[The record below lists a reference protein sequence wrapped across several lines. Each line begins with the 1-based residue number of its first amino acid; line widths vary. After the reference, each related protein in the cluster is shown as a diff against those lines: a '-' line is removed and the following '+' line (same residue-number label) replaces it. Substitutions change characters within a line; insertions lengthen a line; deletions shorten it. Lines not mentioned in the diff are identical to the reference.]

1 MKKQILIESGS
12 AFYIR
17 QSLPDNLHQKL
28 IYRYAITAPVQYHRL
43 PVPVCRRL
51 SVSGLRQ
58 ILSNKHQTA
67 LVLRPFQPFGLF
79 RSGAVTLSRPLPLS
93 GLFPFAGTITR
104 KNNGM
109 LHQKP
114 VNRPYH
120 LETSLLRGN
129 RTKNFAPKIFC
140 TKTNE

>member
-1 MKKQILIESGS
+1 MLIESGS
-12 AFYIR
+12 AFCIG
-17 QSLPDNLHQKL
+17 QSLPDNLHQPAVACL
-28 IYRYAITAPVQYHRL
+28 CQDCARYHRINTD
-43 PVPVCRRL
+43 
-51 SVSGLRQ
+51 LRQ
-58 ILSNKHQTA
+58 LY
-67 LVLRPFQPFGLF
+67 PFKPFGLF

>member
-1 MKKQILIESGS
+1 MLIESGS
-12 AFYIR
+12 AFCIG
-17 QSLPDNLHQKL
+17 QSLPDNLHQPAVACL
-28 IYRYAITAPVQYHRL
+28 CQDCARYHRINTE
-43 PVPVCRRL
+43 
-51 SVSGLRQ
+51 LRQ
-58 ILSNKHQTA
+58 LY
-67 LVLRPFQPFGLF
+67 PFKPF
-79 RSGAVTLSRPLPLS
+79 